1 MDTKKHMDIRKLR
14 AIACHAQLT
23 MTCFDW
29 QVLTAKQVEEEGI
42 SDPPCAMLIGSM
54 MQGLFK
60 VTLDVDGELVV
71 HTRGD
76 IRYLPSVEDTTQTS
90 QEIAECLAQTLKA
103 EEAV

>member
-1 MDTKKHMDIRKLR
+1 MKLNTNKLR
-14 AIACHAQLT
+14 AIAGHAMVT

-29 QVLTAKQVEEEGI
+29 EVLTSKQVDELGI

-54 MQGLFK
+54 MQGFLK
-60 VTLDVDGELVV
+60 VTLDVDGEITV

-76 IRYLPSVEDTTQTS
+76 IRYLPKVEDTTQTP
-90 QEIAECLAQTLKA
+90 QEIAECLAQTLQA